1 MITGMQI
8 FHIAEK
14 SRWEAARLAGS
25 YAQSTYGRTLEDEGY
40 IHAAREDQWQGVLE
54 RYYAEAAE
62 PLVLLVIDTDLL
74 TAPWS
79 EDEVGETTYPH
90 IHGPLNPAA
99 VVEERPIPRQAVPP
113 ESPFQT
119 TAQTTPQTTPQSQS
133 FARLFLGELVVRM
146 VAAVVVMALVVA
158 GYYAAQA
165 VLGDDLAPIGLLVG
179 LLVALAIVIPVLG
192 RRNRRIAKKEG
203 RSPTGDRPA

>member
-14 SRWEAARLAGS
+14 SRWEAAKLAGS

-54 RYYAEAAE
+54 RYYAEAGE

-99 VVEERPIPRQAVPP
+99 VVEERPVPRQ
-113 ESPFQT
+113 
-119 TAQTTPQTTPQSQS
+119 TPQGQSQPQTQS

-146 VAAVVVMALVVA
+146 VAAVVVMGLIVA
-158 GYYAAQA
+158 GYYATKA
-165 VLGDDLAPIGLLVG
+165 VLGEDLAPIGLLVG
-179 LLVALAIVIPVLG
+179 LLVALAVVIPVLG
-192 RRNRRIAKKEG
+192 WRNRRIAQKEG
-203 RSPTGDRPA
+203 RSPAGGRPA